1 MSGSPSTESHR
12 SRSGGSF
19 RFGLLTVSDTRRPDD
34 DASGAAMRELV
45 EAAGHRVHAAA
56 IVPDE
61 PDRVRETVRAWADEP
76 GCDVIVTSGGT
87 GLSAR
92 DRTVEALVASF
103 DARIEGFGEL
113 FRMLSFQEIGAAAML
128 SRADAGVVGRALV
141 FLLPGSP
148 AAVRLAMERLILP
161 ELAHAVG
168 QLHRKHEH
176 GTQR

>member
-1 MSGSPSTESHR
+1 VSGSPSTESHR

-19 RFGLLTVSDTRRPDD
+19 GFGLLTVSDTRRPDD

-61 PDRVRETVRAWADEP
+61 PDRVRETVRTWADEP

-113 FRMLSFQEIGAAAML
+113 FRMLSFREIGSAAIL
-128 SRADAGVVGRALV
+128 TRATAGVVAGRPV

-148 AAVRLAMERLILP
+148 HAVRLALTSLVLP
-161 ELAHAVG
+161 EIGHV
-168 QLHRKHEH
+168 LHELRRQ
-176 GTQR
+176 GTR

>member
-1 MSGSPSTESHR
+1 LKGGSPTTETHR
-12 SRSGGSF
+12 AEGGGAYGF
-19 RFGLLTVSDTRRPDD
+19 ALLTVSDTRVPSTDT
-34 DASGAAMRELV
+34 SGAAMRELV
-45 EAAGHRVHAAA
+45 EAAGHRVHAMA

-61 PDRVRETVRAWADEP
+61 PERVRAAVLAWTGEP

-113 FRMLSFQEIGAAAML
+113 FRMLSYREIGSAAIL
-128 SRADAGVVGRALV
+128 TRATAGVIAGRPV

-148 AAVRLAMERLILP
+148 HAVRLALSSLVLP
-161 ELAHAVG
+161 EIGHVLRELRRQG
-168 QLHRKHEH
+168 SR
-176 GTQR
+176 